1 VSTAET
7 KIRAH
12 VAAVKTATAEL
23 ERVLAQPAG
32 ERDDVI
38 LRHAKTLESAG
49 CYIRRHRA
57 EVA

>member
-1 VSTAET
+1 MTADE
-7 KIRAH
+7 KVRAH
-12 VAAVKTATAEL
+12 VAAVKTAAAEL

-49 CYIRRHRA
+49 CYIRRHRD
-57 EVA
+57 EVS